1 MALKESISKTE
12 ELSTKV
18 EETTS
23 NVRKFTKEELKSLTD
38 LQSKSQNATLQ
49 FGQLALNKIKLEQ
62 QETSLKNYIK
72 SLEEEETKLAKDLSD
87 KYGKGT
93 IDIET
98 GEFTPLEN

>member
-23 NVRKFTKEELKSLTD
+23 NVQKFTKEELKSLTD